1 MCSTAHVGDSDLS
14 PLRPHPHTA
23 GIFSAYHGA
32 DGIAGLQQFG
42 DDDAAC
48 LSGCAVTMIFGLSI
62 IVSFHWLTIS
72 STGANPPYRATIRTK
87 MRPHRRRGLERPW
100 AEDVAANRMRR
111 SA

>member
-42 DDDAAC
+42 DDDAPC
-48 LSGCAVTMIFGLSI
+48 LSGCAG
-62 IVSFHWLTIS
+62 HQ
-72 STGANPPYRATIRTK
+72 
-87 MRPHRRRGLERPW
+87 
-100 AEDVAANRMRR
+100 
-111 SA
+111 